1 MKLTNI
7 SIDNRTSVFIIVVI
21 IMLMGISAYITLPR
35 ESRPDISIPL
45 VIVSTQY
52 FGVSPEDIETLV
64 TQKLEKEINAI
75 GEVKEIT
82 SSSFEGFSMI
92 KVEFESGY
100 NIDEAVQKVRDKVN
114 KAETE
119 LPPDAEKPDIIE
131 INFSEF
137 PILTINISGPYS
149 LLKLKDLAEDLKD
162 EIEKIEGILDIKIKG
177 GIEREVKVDVD
188 INKLNHYNIRFKDII
203 ESIIDENKTIPGGT
217 IDVNNSSFMVRV
229 PGEFIEPY
237 LIKDIIIKL
246 KDGAPVYVKN
256 IADVSYGFKDRK
268 TYARLNGEN
277 AVSMEI
283 SKRVGENIIDIADQV
298 KEILAQKER
307 ELPSE
312 LNLHV
317 TIDESKNIKRMVH
330 ELENNIFSG
339 LVLVIVVLFF
349 FLGIR
354 NAVFVAIAVP
364 LSMLMS
370 FFILQALNVTMNMVV
385 LFALILAL
393 GMLVDNAIVIIEN
406 IYKFLEEGNSLKDA
420 AKLGTAEVAW
430 PVFTSTMTTVAAF
443 SPLMFW
449 PGVVG
454 DFMFYIP
461 LVLVITLLS
470 SLFVALVINP
480 VFASVFMKLENA
492 EDKPETLIQKIL
504 HPFNKI
510 THFFVY
516 VFLPTVLKYYK
527 KLLLTALGSPRSS
540 DQRVNKRNKFGILS

>member
-7 SIDNRTSVFIIVVI
+7 AIDNRTSVFIIVVI

-92 KVEFESGY
+92 RVEFESGY
-100 NIDEAVQKVRDKVN
+100 NIDEAIQKVRDKVN
-114 KAETE
+114 KAEPE
-119 LPPDAEKPDIIE
+119 LPPDVEKPEIIE

-162 EIEKIEGILDIKIKG
+162 EIEKIEGILDVKIKG

-217 IDVNNSSFMVRV
+217 IDVNNSSFMVRI

-237 LIKDIIIKL
+237 LIEDIIVKL
-246 KDGAPVYVKN
+246 KDGAPVYIKN

-277 AVSMEI
+277 AVAMEI

-298 KEILAQKER
+298 KEILAEKER

-312 LNLHV
+312 L
-317 TIDESKNIKRMVH
+317 
-330 ELENNIFSG
+330 
-339 LVLVIVVLFF
+339 
-349 FLGIR
+349 
-354 NAVFVAIAVP
+354 
-364 LSMLMS
+364 
-370 FFILQALNVTMNMVV
+370 
-385 LFALILAL
+385 
-393 GMLVDNAIVIIEN
+393 
-406 IYKFLEEGNSLKDA
+406 
-420 AKLGTAEVAW
+420 
-430 PVFTSTMTTVAAF
+430 
-443 SPLMFW
+443 
-449 PGVVG
+449 
-454 DFMFYIP
+454 
-461 LVLVITLLS
+461 
-470 SLFVALVINP
+470 
-480 VFASVFMKLENA
+480 
-492 EDKPETLIQKIL
+492 
-504 HPFNKI
+504 
-510 THFFVY
+510 
-516 VFLPTVLKYYK
+516 
-527 KLLLTALGSPRSS
+527 
-540 DQRVNKRNKFGILS
+540 